1 MDLLNVPVVGKR
13 IRRARINAL
22 VDQLAAHEWAMR
34 DICAALL
41 DLSDPDDDLAVEV
54 RQLLA
59 TLDG

>member
-13 IRRARINAL
+13 LRKARINAL
-22 VDQLAAHEWAMR
+22 VNQLAAHEWAMR

-41 DLSDPDDDLAVEV
+41 ELTDPDDDLAVEV
-54 RQLLA
+54 EHLLA

>member
-1 MDLLNVPVVGKR
+1 VIGKR
-13 IRRARINAL
+13 LRKARINAL

-41 DLSDPDDDLAVEV
+41 ELSDPDDDLAVEV
-54 RQLLA
+54 QQLLA